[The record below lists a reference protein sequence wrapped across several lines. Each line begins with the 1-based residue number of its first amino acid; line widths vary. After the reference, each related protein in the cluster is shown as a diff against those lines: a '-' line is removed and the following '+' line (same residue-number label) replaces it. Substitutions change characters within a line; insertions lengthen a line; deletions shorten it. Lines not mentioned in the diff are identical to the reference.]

1 MDANA
6 LKSTKSAPTAKPLE
20 GQPDSKSP
28 SARERYVQRL
38 DKIAAEVTA
47 FESRNRQLNIFRGL
61 LFFGGLILLI
71 VGYAAADGSLLLV
84 LPGWILMVAFMAVI
98 TWHENVRDAMTSIRR
113 RRALYRQL
121 LARLD
126 RRWSELPVFELPED
140 VPWID
145 RNGRAVAKDLDLFGV
160 GSLYQLVSLAGTQ
173 PGKLTLAQWLCGP
186 AIPAQATA
194 RNQAVRQLASFH
206 TQREEFYARA
216 RDVAGQTASPENFA
230 RWASDPDW
238 LSGSRAWLLPLAR
251 VVAISPFVVWP
262 LMAVGLISAS
272 VAAAIQLLMIAI
284 AIVLTVGFL
293 GPVHEIFK
301 SVATRRAEVENY
313 ISLFEAANWIPADI
327 EMLQPVRQ
335 RILDPES
342 GAIAGLRAMGGLSL
356 MTSLRHAPLLF
367 LPYLLLQLVGLWDI
381 HVLALMERWKQRY
394 GSEVQ
399 GWFDALGQLEAILS
413 LAALADEYP
422 DWASPTWNDAGPH
435 GKVAACSLGHPL
447 LKDGDRVVN
456 DAGLGPAG
464 TLLLVTGSNMSGKST
479 LLRSLGL
486 NIKLAGAGSVVCAK
500 QFELPAC
507 EVATSIRVDD
517 SLREGVSFYMAELK
531 RLREVVD
538 HAERLHVANDR
549 MLVYLLDEI
558 LQGTNSRERQ
568 IAVATVLDHLVQMRA
583 IGAISTHDLELADD
597 PMMQSVATIVHFREQ
612 IETDHQG
619 QETMT
624 FDYKMRTGVTPTTN
638 AIRLL
643 EMVGLGKR

>member
-1 MDANA
+1 MDVNV
-6 LKSTKSAPTAKPLE
+6 SETTSSPQTAKPLDPPTASE
-20 GQPDSKSP
+20 PG
-28 SARERYVQRL
+28 SARQRYVQRL
-38 DKIAAEVTA
+38 EELAGEVTA
-47 FESRNRQLNIFRGL
+47 FESRNRQLNIIRGL

-71 VGYAAADGSLLLV
+71 VGYAAAQGALLLV
-84 LPGWILMVAFMAVI
+84 VPGWILMACFMVVI
-98 TWHENVRDAMTSIRR
+98 TWHEYVRDSMTAIRR
-113 RRALYRQL
+113 RRSLYRQL

-126 RRWSELPVFELPED
+126 RRWSELPVFELPDD

-186 AIPAQATA
+186 AIPEQAAA
-194 RNQAVRQLASFH
+194 RNLAARKLASFH
-206 TQREEFYARA
+206 QQRETFYARA
-216 RDVAGQTASPENFA
+216 RDVAGQTASPENFES
-230 RWASDPDW
+230 WAVAP
-238 LSGSRAWLLPLAR
+238 AWLAGPRSWMLPLAR
-251 VVAISPFVVWP
+251 AIAITPFVVWP
-262 LMAVGLISAS
+262 LCAIGLISIS
-272 VAAAIQLLMIAI
+272 VAAAIQLVAIAI
-284 AIVLTVGFL
+284 AIVVTVGFL

-313 ISLFEAANWIPADI
+313 INLFEAADWIPEEI
-327 EMLQPVRQ
+327 EMLGPVRQ
-335 RILDPES
+335 RILDPQS
-342 GAIAGLRAMGGLSL
+342 GAIAGLRAMGGLSM
-356 MTSLRHAPLLF
+356 MTGLRHAPMLF
-367 LPYLLLQLVGLWDI
+367 LPYVLLQLIGLWDV
-381 HVLALMERWKQRY
+381 HVLALMERWKARY
-394 GSEVQ
+394 GSDVP
-399 GWFDALGQLEAILS
+399 GWFDALGQIEAILS

-422 DWASPTWNDAGPH
+422 QWAAPTWNQAGPE
-435 GKVAACSLGHPL
+435 GKVAARSLGHPL
-447 LKDGDRVVN
+447 LKDADRVVN

-486 NIKLAGAGSVVCAK
+486 NIKLAGAGSVVCAE

-538 HAERLHVANDR
+538 HAERLHASKDR

-568 IAVATVLDHLVQMRA
+568 IAVSTVLDHLVHMQA

-597 PMMQSVATIVHFREQ
+597 PAMQSVATIVHFREH
-612 IETDHQG
+612 IETDKSG

-624 FDYKMRTGVTPTTN
+624 FDYKMRSGVTPTTN